1 MAYAE
6 KTTISISRTKAD
18 IEDLIQKAGA
28 EQFISGYKDNMSI
41 IGFTLANRQIRFI
54 LPLPDKVKITN
65 EYI

>member
-41 IGFTLANRQIRFI
+41 IGFTPVSYTHLFKSSYYYNQYQY
-54 LPLPDKVKITN
+54 T
-65 EYI
+65 Y